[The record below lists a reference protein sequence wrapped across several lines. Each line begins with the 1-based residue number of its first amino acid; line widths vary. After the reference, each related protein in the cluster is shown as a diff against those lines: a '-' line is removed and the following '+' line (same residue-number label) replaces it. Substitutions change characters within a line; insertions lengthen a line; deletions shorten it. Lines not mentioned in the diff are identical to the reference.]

1 MQRAKAEG
9 SVSPP
14 RAGDDGKRGW
24 ERTTHDRGQVRPPDP
39 GWQRA
44 GDSSVKIT
52 SAGDC
57 STPRPPPRAAMLT
70 LLSVMG
76 QKNIHHVDCTD
87 DWKNQLLLVQNHLK
101 NSPEE
106 LTAVLQA
113 LLREDELR
121 TRNLPP
127 RDVFQEPSDQGHAE
141 IAPPVDKALATG
153 ILLSVFTK
161 LTAPGTIWTWCSACL
176 CESDCEWASEKK
188 PRDCLNFHSSSELL
202 QEDLQGANMHG
213 AAIPCG
219 NHAFFWKPPA

>member
-141 IAPPVDKALATG
+141 IAPPVDKCWQEIFHLH
-153 ILLSVFTK
+153 
-161 LTAPGTIWTWCSACL
+161 
-176 CESDCEWASEKK
+176 
-188 PRDCLNFHSSSELL
+188 PRRELL
-202 QEDLQGANMHG
+202 IQEKTSESTGYLITQKERWRPHLKSDGVHS
-213 AAIPCG
+213 
-219 NHAFFWKPPA
+219 